1 MKNEANKLL
10 FVVDIAGTLVF
21 AVEGATAAMRANL
34 DLLGLMVLAFA
45 TALGGG
51 IIRDV
56 LIGDA
61 PPASLRDWRYSA
73 VAFTGAAVV
82 FFLHAFVQGGRSGD
96 ADSDFGRG
104 GFGFVRDCGDAEGAG
119 FWHASFRFDFV
130 GYDYGS
136 WRRHGT
142 RRVAGAGSWSVAGG
156 RVCDRG
162 AGGVGGDDRVLQ
174 IALASGVGGGDWWL
188 GLFLAAGDQRVAALE
203 FAAGD
208 GLVKPSDGRRELAVT
223 RRGLRAWL
231 LGLACCWRS
240 LSRKNLHIVL
250 AEGWPG

>member
-1 MKNEANKLL
+1 MAALNVSTGRAEPLMKSEANRLL

-82 FFLHAFVQGGRSGD
+82 FFLHPFVQGVPGTLILVLD
-96 ADSDFGRG
+96 AAGLALFAIAGTQ
-104 GFGFVRDCGDAEGAG
+104 EGAG
-119 FWHASFRFDFV
+119 FWHASFRFDVV

-136 WRRHGT
+136 RRRHGA
-142 RRVAGAGSWSVAGG
+142 RRVAGAGSGSVAGG

-162 AGGVGGDDRVLQ
+162 AGGFGGDDRVLQ
-174 IALASGVGGGDWWL
+174 IAVAASLGGGDWWR
-188 GLFLAAGDQRVAALE
+188 GLFLVAGDQRVAALE

-208 GLVKPSDGRRELAVT
+208 GLVKASDGGESWRC
-223 RRGLRAWL
+223 RGLTGTQTLRDSA
-231 LGLACCWRS
+231 
-240 LSRKNLHIVL
+240 
-250 AEGWPG
+250 